1 MFTENNMP
9 PPEDLAHSLQEVAEK
24 SGRTDGEG
32 SSLIHIDTLLAT
44 IHAEWQVYCI
54 HTTAAATA
62 TPLAICTVP

>member
-62 TPLAICTVP
+62 WCNGVDR